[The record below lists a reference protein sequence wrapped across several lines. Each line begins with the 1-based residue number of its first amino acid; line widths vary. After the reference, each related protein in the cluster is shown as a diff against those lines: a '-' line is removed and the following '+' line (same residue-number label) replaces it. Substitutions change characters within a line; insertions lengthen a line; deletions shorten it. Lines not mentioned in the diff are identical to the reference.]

1 MIKLVAV
8 RNELETGA
16 NLLLGSRLGNKGK
29 LGEQLT
35 PSPPK
40 KLWNGGMG
48 DPDVPFILSKI
59 VA

>member
-16 NLLLGSRLGNKGK
+16 NLLLGSRLLTNRAGIRGSYNLVQNEK
-29 LGEQLT
+29 EQLT

-40 KLWNGGMG
+40 EIMKWG
-48 DPDVPFILSKI
+48 DG
-59 VA
+59 